1 MESDA
6 SARELRAGD
15 LRAVFLPQRG
25 MLGASLQLRGE
36 ELLGRVEDIE
46 TFARQGRTCGI
57 PLLYP
62 WANRLSGLEYRTAE
76 KNVTLD
82 AASPLLHFDN
92 GLPMHGVAWSQLAWD
107 VLESNETNIRARLA
121 WTRADLL
128 AVFPFLHQVEMRATL
143 NENALT
149 LETKIFADTSPVP
162 ISFGF
167 HPYFKFPDTPRA
179 DWRVTFP
186 AMTHLE
192 LDARQIPNGQTTP
205 FAAFDGALGARA
217 FDDGFALDAERARF
231 ALQDNGR
238 RITVEF
244 LEGYPF
250 AQIYAPR
257 DKDYLAIE
265 PMTAPTNAL
274 VSGKNLRVLNAGET
288 LTATFR
294 IAVET
299 IESLH

>member
-1 MESDA
+1 MEFDA
-6 SARELRAGD
+6 SAHELRAGD

-25 MLGASLQLRGE
+25 MLGASLQLRGD
-36 ELLGRVEDIE
+36 ELLGRVEGIE

-62 WANRLSGLEYRTAE
+62 WANRLSGLQYRAAE

-82 AASPLLHFDN
+82 PASPLLHFDN

-107 VLESNETNIRARLA
+107 VLESNETDIRARLN

-128 AVFPFLHQVEMRATL
+128 AVFPFPHHVEMRVTL

-149 LETKIFADTSPVP
+149 LETKIFAGTNPVP

-167 HPYFKFPDTPRA
+167 HPYFKIPDTLRA

-217 FDDGFALDAERARF
+217 LDDGFALDAERAQF
-231 ALQDNGR
+231 VLQDKAR
-238 RITVEF
+238 RITIDFVEGF
-244 LEGYPF
+244 PF
-250 AQIYAPR
+250 AQMYAPR
-257 DKDYLAIE
+257 DKDYIAIE

-288 LTATFR
+288 FAATFQ
-294 IAVET
+294 ITVET
-299 IESLH
+299 FV

>member
-1 MESDA
+1 MNFQGPS
-6 SARELRAGD
+6 LQAGD

-25 MLGASLQLRGE
+25 MLGASFQHRGA

-57 PLLYP
+57 PFLYP
-62 WANRLSGLEYRTAE
+62 WANRLGGTHYRAAG
-76 KNVTLD
+76 KNVELD
-82 AASPLLHFDN
+82 ALSPLLHFDKA
-92 GLPMHGVAWSQLAWD
+92 LPMHGVAWAQLAWD
-107 VLESNETNIRARLA
+107 VLESNETNIRARLD

-128 AVFPFLHQVEMRATL
+128 AVFPFPHHVEMRVAL
-143 NENALT
+143 NEHALNI
-149 LETKIFADTSPVP
+149 ETQIFADASSAVP

-167 HPYFKFPDTPRA
+167 HPYFKIPDTPRA

-192 LDARQIPNGQTTP
+192 LDAQQIPNGNTMP
-205 FAAFDGALGARA
+205 FAAFEGVLGERA
-217 FDDGFALDAERARF
+217 FDDGFALKDEHAQF
-231 ALQDNGR
+231 TLQGNGR
-238 RITVEF
+238 RIRVEF

-257 DKDYLAIE
+257 DKDYIAIE

-274 VSGKNLRVLNAGET
+274 ASGNQLRVLAPGEI
-288 LTATFR
+288 FR
-294 IAVET
+294 ALFQISVAAV
-299 IESLH
+299 S